1 MPCSLKRLENGPEP
15 NSSFRKLDISVLGL
29 GVGGGN
35 QSSMSDPWLP
45 VPAMRAGNLSQL
57 NWEGRLLR
65 DQMIC
70 FLFSPPKKAKQQQGG
85 RIGIEGDNAVRNR
98 NGSCEPKFLLPKGYA
113 RGERRRSRGHKWRC
127 RASIPPT
134 KNPKR
139 TGERILNKARFCCLF
154 PPLFLQPLGSPG
166 ATFF

>member
-1 MPCSLKRLENGPEP
+1 MHKKGTINKIKQDR
-15 NSSFRKLDISVLGL
+15 NS
-29 GVGGGN
+29 N
-35 QSSMSDPWLP
+35 WH
-45 VPAMRAGNLSQL
+45 L

-98 NGSCEPKFLLPKGYA
+98 NGSCEPKFLLQRTWRAKIWDQTLWVPFFIDVPRTFTNLPKGYA